1 MAGRRA
7 SDRQGTK
14 GLLAS
19 TQVRW
24 PRTKQLTELSGDAVP
39 RGMLQCTQIYY
50 TLNIV
55 FTIYRPGLS
64 RVSITLS
71 GDLLILHYH
80 GLGIDPFII

>member
-7 SDRQGTK
+7 SDRQETE

-24 PRTKQLTELSGDAVP
+24 PKTKQLTELSGDAVAL
-39 RGMLQCTQIYY
+39 GMLQCTQVYH
-50 TLNIV
+50 TLNVV
-55 FTIYRPGLS
+55 FTICRPGLS

-80 GLGIDPFII
+80 GLGINPFIV